1 MSKKDDMRR
10 TLTDIRATPAR
21 DGIHSPA
28 QIAAMANLERGIAKI
43 EEWEAKHPQTLTF
56 HGKEKLKAAVD
67 NPKLSD
73 KQRERAKAIL
83 NRTPPRFSEKE
94 RRYFDL

>member
-1 MSKKDDMRR
+1 MRR
-10 TLTDIRATPAR
+10 TLNDIRTTPGR

-43 EEWEAKHPQTLTF
+43 EEWEAKHPHTLSF
-56 HGKEKLKAAVD
+56 HGKEKLKVAVD
-67 NPKLSD
+67 NPNLSD

-83 NRTPPRFSEKE
+83 NCTPPRFSEKE
-94 RRYFDL
+94 RRCLGL